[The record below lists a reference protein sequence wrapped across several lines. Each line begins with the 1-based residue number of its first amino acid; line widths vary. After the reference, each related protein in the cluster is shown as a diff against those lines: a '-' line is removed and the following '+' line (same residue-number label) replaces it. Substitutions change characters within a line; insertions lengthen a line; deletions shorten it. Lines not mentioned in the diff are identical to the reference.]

1 MTFDMSQPGCGVDLI
16 HPVGGGIVEWG
27 GVGLAMCFRAAVNF
41 YVTGRYAFYNLQSA
55 VNSSVTFDNKL
66 VNGGGDLPLHFF
78 WNLRLVGGGRLE
90 RGHNGR

>member
-1 MTFDMSQPGCGVDLI
+1 MSQPGCGVDLI

-66 VNGGGDLPLHFF
+66 VNGGGGIFRYTFF
-78 WNLRLVGGGRLE
+78 GILGSWGGAAGA
-90 RGHNGR
+90 GS